1 MDATALSR
9 WPLHL
14 EVTVAWGEM
23 DAFGH
28 VNHTVYLRWCESARI
43 AYFEATGMLQT
54 MRETGE
60 GPILAR
66 MAVDYRKPVVFPAQL
81 RVAVTVSKLGQSSFV
96 MGYRVTRAEGA
107 EVVAEAESVVVM
119 VNYRTGEKVALS
131 AALRARIAGLEAQGQ
146 T

>member
-1 MDATALSR
+1 MERLSR
-9 WPLHL
+9 WPVQLP
-14 EVTVAWGEM
+14 VTVAWGEM

-43 AYFEATGMLQT
+43 AYFEQAGMLQT

-66 MAVDYRKPVVFPAQL
+66 MAVDYRKPVVFPAQVQ
-81 RVAVTVSKLGQSSFV
+81 VAATVSRLGQSSMV
-96 MGYRVTRAEGA
+96 MLYRVTRVPDG

-119 VNYRTGEKVALS
+119 VNYKSGGKVALS
-131 AALRARIAGLEAQGQ
+131 PALRERIAALEATGQG
-146 T
+146 